1 VLADRAKRN
10 WPSSPF
16 VLWKDIRQ
24 QSSGRDKQK
33 TQRESLAIDKQEYP
47 CNLSWA
53 RAVRNMQHAG
63 ARMSSSHPADRDLHL
78 PADSRISLRANL
90 VLSWPSVYPFP
101 ACFSPELQL
110 SRMLLKLL
118 INFWNGWNSVS
129 RFLFSWPHLL
139 SCFHFCFLH
148 FFFFAQPFG
157 VLCHVWFFCVWFSSA
172 VLKFEHLY
180 SGHCQVPSRGLFETA
195 VFVTLVVVMYRM
207 FNMST
212 FIYLCL
218 GHLYPL
224 FQMDLAESTPPFWP
238 KAIGHHIACIW
249 LTKRTLYNRKFF

>member
-1 VLADRAKRN
+1 VFADRAKRN

-33 TQRESLAIDKQEYP
+33 TQREPGHRQTGISLQLELSQSCPQHATCRGKDVVVASSRPGSASPRRFPHILEGQPGAVLAI
-47 CNLSWA
+47 
-53 RAVRNMQHAG
+53 
-63 ARMSSSHPADRDLHL
+63 
-78 PADSRISLRANL
+78 SL
-90 VLSWPSVYPFP
+90 PFP
-101 ACFSPELQL
+101 
-110 SRMLLKLL
+110 RLLFAWAAAQQNVAKASNQFLKWL
-118 INFWNGWNSVS
+118 KF
-129 RFLFSWPHLL
+129 RFKISIFLAPFVVLFSLL
-139 SCFHFCFLH
+139 FFAS
-148 FFFFAQPFG
+148 FFFAQPFG